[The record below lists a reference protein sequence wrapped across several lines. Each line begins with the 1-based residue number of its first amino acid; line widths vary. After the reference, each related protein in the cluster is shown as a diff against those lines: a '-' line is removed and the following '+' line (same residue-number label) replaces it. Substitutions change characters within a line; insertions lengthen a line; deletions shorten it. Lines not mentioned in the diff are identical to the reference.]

1 MTKTQLKNAKDNEK
15 MAAKQQKDKNAHKE
29 G

>member
-15 MAAKQQKDKNAHKE
+15 REAKQQKDKNAHKE